1 MRSQRVE
8 CSGKRWEAVAP
19 LPLPS
24 LVREAVRE
32 AVTKKRPREAVEA
45 RRCRDAY
52 DPDLAPAGL
61 DLLAVFYSHGCRNLA
76 AEEATP

>member
-1 MRSQRVE
+1 M
-8 CSGKRWEAVAP
+8 
-19 LPLPS
+19 
-24 LVREAVRE
+24 RE